1 MHNMIQ
7 EATRSTM
14 SSRTVLDLIVTTTKD
29 LISSSGVFPLG
40 ISDHHLIY
48 ATIRLKNKRPP
59 PKFIKTRNFKKMN
72 VEKFKHDFECTP
84 FHFASIFEEPDDQL
98 WVWERLFDDISNEH
112 APWKEIKARSFSSP
126 WITCE
131 FRHKMNRRYKLFKA
145 AISSKCPEQWSNY
158 KRVRNEVTSDL
169 RKAKSSYFSNTLN
182 EVKSSSAYW
191 NLLKRATN
199 PKVRKNIGPL
209 KKDDG
214 TLEFTNS
221 RKANLMNSYF
231 ATVGL
236 KLSNT
241 LPPPTSCRYGKTCA
255 DKGETDSPRLTD
267 AYVSKSLVADKI
279 KALKTRKSTGP
290 DNISPKL
297 LKLAGDAIVPSLFS
311 LFRLS
316 LNTSRVFTSWKTARL
331 TPVYKKDDETDCCNY
346 RPISLLSV
354 PSKILESVVNDTI
367 VRHVYKAND
376 LVTDKQ
382 WAYRPGFS
390 TELLLTHLTETW
402 RKAVDEGLVVA
413 VAFID
418 FKKAFD
424 SVSHTI
430 LEMKLERDF
439 GISGPLLDWLKSYLK
454 ERQQFT
460 AVNGSTSQMIPISF
474 GIPQGSVLGPTL
486 FTLFTNDLPSSVSS
500 GSVYMFADDTT
511 VYCMSDTAEKIIA
524 HLNSALR
531 ELNE

>member
-7 EATRSTM
+7 EVTRSTI

-29 LISSSGVFPLG
+29 LISASGVFPLG
-40 ISDHHLIY
+40 ISDHDLIY

-59 PKFIKTRNFKKMN
+59 PKFIKTRNFKKMD

-84 FHFASIFEEPDDQL
+84 FHIASIFEEPDDQL
-98 WVWERLFDDISNEH
+98 WVWERLFNDISNEH
-112 APWKEIKARSFSSP
+112 APWKEIKARSVSSP

-131 FRHKMNRRYKLFKA
+131 IRHKMNRRYKLFKA

-158 KRVRNEVTSDL
+158 KRVRNEVTYDL
-169 RKAKSSYFSNTLN
+169 RKAKSSYFSNTFN

-214 TLEFTNS
+214 TLEFTDS
-221 RKANLMNSYF
+221 GKANLMNSYF
-231 ATVGL
+231 AMVGL

-267 AYVSKSLVADKI
+267 AYVSKSLVVDKI

-297 LKLAGDAIVPSLFS
+297 LKLAGDAIVPSLLS

-367 VRHVYKAND
+367 VRHAYKANN

-382 WAYRPGFS
+382 WA
-390 TELLLTHLTETW
+390 
-402 RKAVDEGLVVA
+402 
-413 VAFID
+413 
-418 FKKAFD
+418 
-424 SVSHTI
+424 
-430 LEMKLERDF
+430 
-439 GISGPLLDWLKSYLK
+439 
-454 ERQQFT
+454 
-460 AVNGSTSQMIPISF
+460 
-474 GIPQGSVLGPTL
+474 
-486 FTLFTNDLPSSVSS
+486 
-500 GSVYMFADDTT
+500 
-511 VYCMSDTAEKIIA
+511 
-524 HLNSALR
+524 
-531 ELNE
+531 